1 METAMTILN
10 TKRLGTLN
18 ALELGRL
25 LTDTIQDHPY
35 QHRIQKAADLAM
47 VLHSDQTRKS
57 RDEFMKTPYI
67 EHPFRNTLRI
77 IRWGIDNDDVI
88 IGSLLHDVVEDCSDV
103 FCKEYLNKTI
113 GDEPFAQDL
122 LIRHIEREFGG
133 KVKQVVLG
141 VTNPLVSPEGA
152 LMSSLPKSERNRIY
166 REHVADQIK
175 DPEVFLVKFS
185 DYIDNAGGLYH
196 SMDKDFI
203 KRQAPKYQPL
213 LSVFKS
219 TLDNHVAEGRINV
232 SPEQLLEMT
241 YALDFTRQQLESVIA
256 ESGN

>member
-1 METAMTILN
+1 
-10 TKRLGTLN
+10 
-18 ALELGRL
+18 
-25 LTDTIQDHPY
+25 
-35 QHRIQKAADLAM
+35 
-47 VLHSDQTRKS
+47 
-57 RDEFMKTPYI
+57 
-67 EHPFRNTLRI
+67 
-77 IRWGIDNDDVI
+77 
-88 IGSLLHDVVEDCSDV
+88 
-103 FCKEYLNKTI
+103 
-113 GDEPFAQDL
+113 
-122 LIRHIEREFGG
+122 
-133 KVKQVVLG
+133 
-141 VTNPLVSPEGA
+141 
-152 LMSSLPKSERNRIY
+152 MSSLPKSERNRIY